1 MNSNREPDFPAA
13 AELLAWHWTE
23 DRPYFTLNGGTSG
36 AGLQAWLRRPDDA
49 DLELHWSRLTPWRCT
64 WMQALPMRLAF
75 RRHSLSG
82 VKQRL
87 AFPTLRL
94 ATV

>member
-1 MNSNREPDFPAA
+1 MNSNRELGFAAA
-13 AELLAWHWTE
+13 AELLAQRWTE

-64 WMQALPMRLAF
+64 WMQGASDAIGF
-75 RRHSLSG
+75 S
-82 VKQRL
+82 
-87 AFPTLRL
+87 
-94 ATV
+94 